1 MTTPAPGLGALP
13 DRLLSALLGSY
24 EVAAVALGD
33 QLGWYRCLADA
44 GPATAAELAD
54 RTGTDARYAREW
66 LEHQAV
72 SGYLAVDDVRAEPED
87 RRFSMPEEHRAVLV
101 DELDPA
107 YLTPFATVTA
117 AFLRNVPA
125 LVEVY
130 RGRRTLSWADM
141 GDPARDGQAA
151 ANRPLFLGP
160 LVDELLPAVPG
171 LDAALSAGGR
181 VADVGCGYGWSSI
194 GIATR
199 WPTARVDGFDVD
211 APSLERA
218 RRNAEE
224 AGVADRV
231 RFREEDVGSLDADGY
246 ALVTAFECVHDMP
259 DPVPVLAAMRRMAG
273 QDGTVLV
280 MDEAVAD
287 EFTVPGSEVDRLMY
301 GFSLLCCLPDGRAH
315 QPSVATGTVM
325 RPAVL
330 RGYARDAGF
339 ADVEVLPL
347 ENDFFRFYRLVG

>member
-1 MTTPAPGLGALP
+1 MLT
-13 DRLLSALLGSY
+13 ALLGSY

-72 SGYLAVDDVRAEPED
+72 SGYLAVDDVRAAPDD
-87 RRFSMPEEHRAVLV
+87 RRYSMPAEHRAVLV

-107 YLTPFATVTA
+107 YMTPFATVTA
-117 AFLRNVPA
+117 AFLLNVPA

-130 RGRRTLSWADM
+130 RGNRTLSWADM

-171 LDAALSAGGR
+171 VDAALRAGGR

-199 WPTARVDGFDVD
+199 WPAARVDGFDVD
-211 APSLERA
+211 VPSLERA
-218 RRNAEE
+218 RGHAEE

-231 RFREEDVGSLDADGY
+231 RFRQDDVRTLDDGGY
-246 ALVTAFECVHDMP
+246 ALVTAFECVHDLP
-259 DPVPVLAAMRRMAG
+259 EPVPVLAAMRRMASP
-273 QDGTVLV
+273 DGTVLV
-280 MDEAVAD
+280 MDEGVSE
-287 EFTVPGSEVDRLMY
+287 EFTVPGTDVDRLAY
-301 GFSLLCCLPDGRAH
+301 GYSLLCCLADGRS
-315 QPSVATGTVM
+315 QEPSAATGAVL
-325 RPAVL
+325 RLAVL

-339 ADVEVLPL
+339 TDVEVLPL

>member
-1 MTTPAPGLGALP
+1 MTTPVPLA

-33 QLGWYRCLADA
+33 HLGWYRCLADA
-44 GPATAAELAD
+44 GPVTPAQLAD

-72 SGYLAVDDVRAEPED
+72 SGYLAVDDVSAAPDE
-87 RRFSMPEEHRAVLV
+87 RRYSMPGEHRAVLV
-101 DELDPA
+101 DDRDPA
-107 YLTPFATVTA
+107 YMTPLATVTA

-130 RGRRTLSWADM
+130 RGERTLSWADM
-141 GDPARDGQAA
+141 GDAAREGQAA

-171 LDAALSAGGR
+171 VEAALTGGGR

-199 WPTARVDGFDVD
+199 WPAARVDGFDVD
-211 APSLERA
+211 RPSLDRA
-218 RRNAEE
+218 RRHAEA

-231 RFREEDVGSLDADGY
+231 RFREDDVRSLGGADY
-246 ALVTAFECVHDMP
+246 DLVTAFECVHDLA
-259 DPVPVLAAMRRMAG
+259 DPVGVLSAVRALVAP
-273 QDGTVLV
+273 DGAVL
-280 MDEAVAD
+280 VAD
-287 EFTVPGSEVDRLMY
+287 EKVAERFTAPGDEVERLMY
-301 GFSLLCCLPDGRAH
+301 GFSVTCCLPDGLSTR
-315 QPSVATGTVM
+315 PSAGTGTVM
-325 RPAVL
+325 RPSVL
-330 RGYARDAGF
+330 ERYAREAGF
-339 ADVEVLPL
+339 AGVDVLPV
-347 ENDFFRFYRLVG
+347 EHDFFRFYRLRAAA